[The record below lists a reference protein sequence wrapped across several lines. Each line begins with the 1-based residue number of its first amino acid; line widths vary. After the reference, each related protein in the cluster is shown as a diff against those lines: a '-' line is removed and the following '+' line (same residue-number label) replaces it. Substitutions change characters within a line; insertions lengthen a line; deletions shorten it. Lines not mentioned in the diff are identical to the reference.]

1 MHQDLE
7 ESLRSALESYRSALA
22 AVGDAGARAYPPT
35 GDNLK
40 QSLLKLQ
47 EGLLNTAT
55 PGDFS
60 RTEQSVGQELKVWGD
75 SASLYYRESAEEIK
89 SLLLQIAKVA
99 AEVGDRDQRYS
110 VHFQTLA
117 ERLQGAAKLD
127 NIAFM
132 RQSLTSSAVELVD
145 CVNKMT
151 EDGKRTVEQLR
162 AQISGY
168 EQRMQESERLAS
180 VDPLTGVSNRRILER
195 QLERRTTE
203 GSPFFLIY
211 LDLNE
216 FKQINDTLGH
226 QAGDDLLK
234 QFSGELRH
242 SLRPTDVVGRMGGD
256 EFAVVVDGAAGD
268 IQERI
273 AHVKKRVNGD
283 YSLATDGGKRKLPIA
298 AAVGIAVWKKGVTPQ
313 ELLSAADRAMY
324 EDKKRMSEAKQASNV
339 GQALSPANPAQT

>member
-1 MHQDLE
+1 MISLRKAMHQDLE
-7 ESLRSALESYRSALA
+7 ESLKSALESYCSALA

-47 EGLLNTAT
+47 ESLLNNTPT
-55 PGDFS
+55 PGDFA
-60 RTEQSVGQELKVWGD
+60 RTEQSVGQELKAWGD
-75 SASLYYRESAEEIK
+75 SASHYYRESAEETK
-89 SLLLQIAKVA
+89 NLLLHIAKVA
-99 AEVGDRDQRYS
+99 ADVGDRDQRYK

-117 ERLQGAAKLD
+117 GRLQGAAKLD
-127 NIAFM
+127 DIAFM
-132 RQSLTSSAVELVD
+132 RQSLTASAAELVD

-162 AQISGY
+162 AQISAY
-168 EQRMQESERLAS
+168 EQRMQEAERLAS
-180 VDPLTGVSNRRILER
+180 VDPLTGVSNRRILDR
-195 QLERRTTE
+195 QLQRRVAE

-234 QFSGELRH
+234 QFSEELRH
-242 SLRPTDVVGRMGGD
+242 GLRPTDVVGRTGGD
-256 EFAVVVDGAAGD
+256 EFAVLVDGAAGD

-273 AHVKKRVNGD
+273 AQVKRRVNGD
-283 YSLATDGGKRKLPIA
+283 YSLATDRGKRKLPIS
-298 AAVGIAVWKKGVTPQ
+298 AAVGIAVWKPGVTLQ

-324 EDKKRMSEAKQASNV
+324 EDKKK
-339 GQALSPANPAQT
+339 T

>member
-1 MHQDLE
+1 MISLRKAMHQDLE
-7 ESLRSALESYRSALA
+7 ESLRSALESYRSALVA
-22 AVGDAGARAYPPT
+22 AGDAGARAYPPT

-47 EGLLNTAT
+47 ENLLNAAT
-55 PGDFS
+55 PSDFAQ
-60 RTEQSVGQELKVWGD
+60 TEQSVGRELKAWGD
-75 SASLYYRESAEEIK
+75 SASHYYRESAEEIK
-89 SLLLQIAKVA
+89 TLLLQIAKVA
-99 AEVGDRDQRYS
+99 AEVGDRDQRYT

-127 NIAFM
+127 NIASM
-132 RQSLTSSAVELVD
+132 RQSLTSNALELVD

-168 EQRMQESERLAS
+168 EQRMQEAERLAS

-195 QLERRTTE
+195 QLERRAAE

-234 QFSGELRH
+234 QFSDELRH
-242 SLRPTDVVGRMGGD
+242 GLRPTDVVGRMGGD
-256 EFAVVVDGAAGD
+256 EFAVLVDGVAGN
-268 IQERI
+268 IQDRI
-273 AHVKKRVNGD
+273 ADVKKRVNGD
-283 YSLATDGGKRKLPIA
+283 YSLATDRGKRKLPVA
-298 AAVGIAVWKKGVTPQ
+298 AAVGIAVWKAGATLQ
-313 ELLSAADRAMY
+313 QFLSAADRAMY
-324 EDKKRMSEAKQASNV
+324 EDKKRMFEAKHPTPV
-339 GQALSPANPAQT
+339 PAKV

>member
-1 MHQDLE
+1 MISLRKAMHQDLE
-7 ESLRSALESYRSALA
+7 ESLKSALESYRSALTA
-22 AVGDAGARAYPPT
+22 AGDAGANAYPPT

-47 EGLLNTAT
+47 ESLLSTAT
-55 PGDFS
+55 PSDFA
-60 RTEQSVGQELKVWGD
+60 RTEQSVGQELKAWGD
-75 SASLYYRESAEEIK
+75 SASHYYRESAEEIK
-89 SLLLQIAKVA
+89 TLLLQIAKVA

-117 ERLQGAAKLD
+117 ERLQEAAKLD

-132 RQSLTSSAVELVD
+132 RQSLTSNAAELVD

-180 VDPLTGVSNRRILER
+180 LDPLTGVSNRRILER
-195 QLERRTTE
+195 QLQRRAADA
-203 GSPFFLIY
+203 SPFFLIY
-211 LDLNE
+211 LDLNQ
-216 FKQINDTLGH
+216 FKLVNDTLGH

-234 QFSGELRH
+234 QFSDELRH
-242 SLRPTDVVGRMGGD
+242 GLRPTDVVGRMGGD
-256 EFAVVVDGAAGD
+256 EFAVLVDGVAGN

-283 YSLATDGGKRKLPIA
+283 YSLATDRGKRKLPIS
-298 AAVGIAVWKKGVTPQ
+298 AAVGIAVWKPGVTIQ
-313 ELLSAADRAMY
+313 DLLSAADRAMY
-324 EDKKRMSEAKQASNV
+324 EDKKRM
-339 GQALSPANPAQT
+339 T

>member
-1 MHQDLE
+1 MISLRKAMHQDLE
-7 ESLRSALESYRSALA
+7 ESLKSALESYRSALTA
-22 AVGDAGARAYPPT
+22 AGDAGANAYPPT

-47 EGLLNTAT
+47 EGLLYTAT
-55 PGDFS
+55 PSDFA
-60 RTEQSVGQELKVWGD
+60 RTEQSVGQELKAWGD
-75 SASLYYRESAEEIK
+75 SASHYYRESAEEIK
-89 SLLLQIAKVA
+89 TLLLQIAKVA

-117 ERLQGAAKLD
+117 ERLQEAAKLD

-132 RQSLTSSAVELVD
+132 RQSLTSNAAELVD

-180 VDPLTGVSNRRILER
+180 LDPLTGVSNRRILER
-195 QLERRTTE
+195 QLQRRAADA
-203 GSPFFLIY
+203 SPFFLIY
-211 LDLNE
+211 LDLNQ
-216 FKQINDTLGH
+216 FKLVNDTLGH

-234 QFSGELRH
+234 QFSDELRH
-242 SLRPTDVVGRMGGD
+242 GLRPTDVVGRMGGD
-256 EFAVVVDGAAGD
+256 EFAVLVDGVAGN

-283 YSLATDGGKRKLPIA
+283 YSLATDRGKRKLPIS
-298 AAVGIAVWKKGVTPQ
+298 AAVGIAVWKPGVTIQ
-313 ELLSAADRAMY
+313 DLLSAADRAMY
-324 EDKKRMSEAKQASNV
+324 EDKKRM
-339 GQALSPANPAQT
+339 T

>member
-1 MHQDLE
+1 MISLRKAMHQDLE

-47 EGLLNTAT
+47 ESLLSTAT
-55 PGDFS
+55 PSDFA
-60 RTEQSVGQELKVWGD
+60 RTEQSVGQELKAWSD
-75 SASLYYRESAEEIK
+75 SASHYYLESAEEVK
-89 SLLLQIAKVA
+89 TLLLQIAKVA
-99 AEVGDRDQRYS
+99 AEVGERDQRYS

-127 NIAFM
+127 NITFM
-132 RQSLTSSAVELVD
+132 RQSLTSSAAELVD

-180 VDPLTGVSNRRILER
+180 LDPLTGVSNRRILER
-195 QLERRTTE
+195 QLQRRAAE
-203 GSPFFLIY
+203 ASPFFLIY
-211 LDLNE
+211 LDLNQ
-216 FKQINDTLGH
+216 FKQVNDTLGH

-234 QFSGELRH
+234 QFSDELRH
-242 SLRPTDVVGRMGGD
+242 GLRPSDVVGRMGGD
-256 EFAVVVDGAAGD
+256 EFAVLIDGLAGN
-268 IQERI
+268 IEERI

-283 YSLATDGGKRKLPIA
+283 YSLATDRGKRKLPIS
-298 AAVGIAVWKKGVTPQ
+298 AAVGIAVWKPGVTIP

-324 EDKKRMSEAKQASNV
+324 QDKRKA
-339 GQALSPANPAQT
+339 